1 MKASQIGGKKFKV
14 NPKNDYIIWRK
25 KQKRDT
31 ITARTNTMNKKLFDD
46 LVYVY
51 LIESLVFIDKGKKI
65 NG

>member
-1 MKASQIGGKKFKV
+1 MIA
-14 NPKNDYIIWRK
+14 
-25 KQKRDT
+25 
-31 ITARTNTMNKKLFDD
+31 ARTNTMNKKLFDD